1 MSKKLVLTKKLVNFI
16 YYLRWITQYMKTIEI
31 AKKLEGISNL
41 DMIAKTLNVKKST
54 AIKMLSILRKEG
66 FVDTSG
72 GGKRPRL
79 YKISPLRI
87 AGKEHFGLYDVINK
101 YSKVKLWEPYKHKII
116 DRNLSVE
123 EAIPMAVKEGEK
135 NFRLVL
141 AALGL
146 FNHIK
151 DWSKLCRYSKE
162 YNVARKVGA
171 LYDVARTIM
180 KIRRMDNRTRKALLR
195 GKDKSRFIIKP
206 HKPKYYKEIEKI
218 WRVYVPFHK
227 SDLDRYGE

>member
-1 MSKKLVLTKKLVNFI
+1 
-16 YYLRWITQYMKTIEI
+16 MKSIEI
-31 AKKLEGISNL
+31 AKKLEGIH
-41 DMIAKTLNVKKST
+41 TLNTAARVLEVKKST
-54 AIKMLSILRKEG
+54 AIKIVSILRKEG
-66 FVDTSG
+66 FVETSG
-72 GGKRPRL
+72 GGKKPRL

-87 AGKEHFGLYDVINK
+87 AGKEHLGLYDIINK
-101 YSKVKLWEPYKHKII
+101 YSKVKLREPYTHKII

-146 FNHIK
+146 FNYINR
-151 DWSKLCRYSKE
+151 WSKLCSYAKE

-171 LYDVARTIM
+171 LYDVARTII
-180 KIRRMDNRTRKALLR
+180 KVKRMDKRTRKALLK

-206 HKPKYYKEIEKI
+206 HKPNYYKEIEKM
-218 WRVYVPFHK
+218 WGVYIPFHK
-227 SDLDRYGE
+227 SDLDRYVE